1 MKRAL
6 VLMLLLFAACEKP
19 SEENCRKALANM
31 RDLMGTESGVG
42 GRDLEGDV
50 RRCKGGSSKK
60 SVECA
65 GKATSLDDLE
75 KCEFMKMPDKEERC
89 KKAIANV
96 RALRGG
102 SGAAPAQPTA
112 DELHACARSSRHAI
126 ECAVKAENAEAL
138 GKCGIVGVAGA
149 EPTNGS
155 AAPSS
160 GSGSGK

>member
-6 VLMLLLFAACEKP
+6 VLLLLFAACEKP
-19 SEENCRKALANM
+19 TEDSCRQALANM
-31 RDLMGTESGVG
+31 RDLLGTDNALGAGDIESS
-42 GRDLEGDV
+42 V

-60 SVECA
+60 AVDCA
-65 GKATSLDDLE
+65 AKAKSLDELE